1 MIQRYQKGSRM
12 SQAVSYGGLVYIAG
26 QVAENRKAGI
36 EAQTLDVLGK
46 IDALLKEA
54 GTDRSK
60 LLAVNVFLPAIVD
73 FDAMNGVYDAWID
86 PENPP
91 ARACVEARLA
101 DPFNWRPRGGESYRD
116 LMERIVGWLESLE
129 GNAVVVSHGGMSRV
143 LRGHL
148 LGIDPSEV
156 PFLEVPQDKVL
167 VLRPGEISWH

>member
-1 MIQRYQKGSRM
+1 
-12 SQAVSYGGLVYIAG
+12 V
-26 QVAENRKAGI
+26 
-36 EAQTLDVLGK
+36 T
-46 IDALLKEA
+46 
-54 GTDRSK
+54 
-60 LLAVNVFLPAIVD
+60 
-73 FDAMNGVYDAWID
+73 
-86 PENPP
+86 PEGY
-91 ARACVEARLA
+91 EARLA

-129 GNAVVVSHGGMSRV
+129 GNAVVVSHGGVSRV